1 MTDNQVRSN
10 RDIDALI
17 MHGEFEIELN
27 WGINQLAGYL
37 QELDLLEKG
46 AKFSDL
52 GIGMR
57 REECR
62 PRVYSM
68 QSGQPV
74 IVNDPQVLRD
84 SSITPAGS
92 FAMLRLQGV
101 MRSSS
106 GASHQGIDELSD
118 QFFAAYQNDNI
129 AGVLLEVNSGGGESL
144 AGSRLQSVI
153 AESPKAVVVWA
164 HMSASAAIRATAPAD
179 EIIASTEGAEVGSIG
194 TLISVDRRFAQWYN
208 SYVEDIYAD
217 KSTNKNKEF
226 REFLRGNLDPLKAN
240 LNRSNEQFLA
250 EVSRY
255 RQLKHDPEHT
265 LSGAMFTAREA
276 RRRGLIDGIGSFT
289 YALSRLEANAR
300 RRKKAM

>member
-1 MTDNQVRSN
+1 MAENQVRSN

-62 PRVYSM
+62 PRVYSI
-68 QSGQPV
+68 QNGSPV
-74 IVNDPQVLRD
+74 IVNNPKVLAD
-84 SSITPAGS
+84 SSSTPAGS
-92 FAMLRLQGV
+92 YAMLRLQGV

-106 GASHQGIDELSD
+106 GASHQGVDEISD
-118 QFFAAYQNDNI
+118 QFFAAYQNENI

-144 AGSRLQSVI
+144 AGSRLQSVM

-164 HMSASAAIRATAPAD
+164 HFSASAAVRATAPAD
-179 EIIASTEGAEVGSIG
+179 EIIASTEGAEIGSIG
-194 TLISVDRRFAQWYN
+194 TLITVDRRFAQWYN

-226 REFLRGNLDPLKAN
+226 REFLKGNLDPLKAN

-265 LSGAMFTAREA
+265 LSGAMFPAKEA
-276 RRRGLIDGIGSFT
+276 RRRGLIDGIGSFS
-289 YALSRLEANAR
+289 YALSRLEANVR